1 MQDKRKTAYAAALV
15 RLISENEEASS
26 AYIDSFIEALRE
38 RGEEKLIAPVLAIV
52 KERLGDGAVDCAYIA
67 LGDEDSKGAALADA
81 RTGGFTGGAVSI
93 TKDDSLIGG
102 YRIITKNRLIDSSF
116 KGALLSLYKN
126 LTR

>member
-26 AYIDSFIEALRE
+26 TYIDSFIEALRE
-38 RGEEKLIAPVLAIV
+38 RGEEKLIAPVLFIV
-52 KERLGDGAVDCAYIA
+52 KERLGDGAVDHAYIA
-67 LGDEDSKGAALADA
+67 LGDEASKETALADA
-81 RTGGFTGGAVSI
+81 RAGGFTGGAVSI
-93 TKDDSLIGG
+93 VKDDSLIGG
-102 YRIITKNRLIDSSF
+102 YRITTKNRLIDSSF